1 MAYYLAYNP
10 SLNNALVG
18 VTDSVIIEQAGLV
31 VIHSEDDMPDL
42 SRFMWNSATLE
53 FVPLFKKTLIKRE
66 FLKRFTAEEY
76 GNVRAAAASNSTVDY
91 YWNLFIL
98 AEEIVMEESDTING
112 IHLLEQAGLIGPGR
126 AQEIIGL

>member
-1 MAYYLAYNP
+1 MEFSNI
-10 SLNNALVG
+10 G
-18 VTDSVIIEQAGLV
+18 ICTIIQ
-31 VIHSEDDMPDL
+31 
-42 SRFMWNSATLE
+42 
-53 FVPLFKKTLIKRE
+53 KTLTKRE

-112 IHLLEQAGLIGPGR
+112 IHLLEQAGLIGPGH

>member
-31 VIHSEDDMPDL
+31 VIHSKDDMPDL

-53 FVPLFKKTLIKRE
+53 FVPLFKKL
-66 FLKRFTAEEY
+66 
-76 GNVRAAAASNSTVDY
+76 
-91 YWNLFIL
+91 
-98 AEEIVMEESDTING
+98 
-112 IHLLEQAGLIGPGR
+112 
-126 AQEIIGL
+126 